1 MRSLTLALSLL
12 LALPVSAYASPDSL
26 TKAAKEGKSVEFVMQ
41 QAKEEGTPVESLLA
55 ELVKAGVVNAGNI
68 KDAVAAATRADPA
81 RVGAIVTVA
90 LTNFIATLQK
100 DKRAVSQAAN
110 ILKAANANA
119 PDQAAQIA
127 SSAKS
132 AGISDKV
139 VAAAQAA
146 AKSDAE
152 KGLNKTSSSNNISV
166 APFSTPNAG
175 GGGGGSASPN

>member
-1 MRSLTLALSLL
+1 MRRLTLALSLL
-12 LALPVSAYASPDSL
+12 LALPVGAYASPDSL

-41 QAKEEGTPVESLLA
+41 QAKEEGTPVDSLLA

-90 LTNFIATLQK
+90 LTNFK
-100 DKRAVSQAAN
+100 SQAAN

-119 PDQAAQIA
+119 PDQASQIA
-127 SSAKS
+127 ASAKS